1 MIKSTFSVIVFVYF
15 CYLISGSIVLLL
27 PQDSLNISHVLPP
40 IIPANW
46 TQLSQLRQ
54 QHPYNCMAKWDTSAL
69 TMTHGC
75 EFSLSIDMDDL
86 YSYGNHH
93 YHHTPPLPYDAH
105 TVYFQLSAHFQ
116 RVDSLLHRP
125 LSLYLKISLGSFFI
139 ESIVLTEQQLEHSFA
154 FTFPVIIP
162 EVLTELFLHSEEYM
176 NRFETMSSREMIS
189 LHIEY
194 TVIYE
199 ENVMPLQNDEI
210 DDVVLLQ
217 ISQLSIDYLPPV
229 KKYPLLKRSSVEIIA
244 SLSNH
249 SLSDDHVIDNETLK
263 KCDQLGLPHANVLN
277 QIDITPNLSRFVH
290 ESMTSESEAVTPEQT
305 LPQIFCGIFTTERQH
320 EDNVRVRL
328 TPPYTVPLRI
338 TPPLTSRLTG
348 DQRHV
353 EQEMHLFPRLQYS
366 G

>member
-1 MIKSTFSVIVFVYF
+1 
-15 CYLISGSIVLLL
+15 
-27 PQDSLNISHVLPP
+27 
-40 IIPANW
+40 
-46 TQLSQLRQ
+46 
-54 QHPYNCMAKWDTSAL
+54 MAKWDTSAL